1 MDTTTEKQNFVLLEP
16 DAFTRNHIRDMDKSE
31 IEEWR
36 EDVKQ
41 VEKVVYRVD
50 ETHPWYGRKVHM
62 ILKGYGRPYGEKFI
76 FKDIETG
83 EETEGNSNQVS
94 RV

>member
-16 DAFTRNHIRDMDKSE
+16 DAFTHNHIRDMDKSE

-41 VEKVVYRVD
+41 AEKVVYQVD

-62 ILKGYGRPYGEKFI
+62 VITEYGRFYGEKSV